1 MRPMLASMNAF
12 DWVLIAVA
20 ALILTAALVVFL
32 PVSTRRLVSRP
43 DPARDYAEAVD
54 RFGTIAAAEDLVCN
68 PKIRSILLTHGAPTA
83 RAYLFVHGT
92 TNSPVQF
99 QELGQLLHERGHN
112 VYIPMMPR
120 HGRKSMRLAEL
131 HGLRAEELVAY
142 ADASVD
148 LAAGLGEEVVA
159 VGISGGAAIVGWMGQ
174 HRPEVYTVLLLAPFL
189 GVRRVTATVSTLM
202 MNIYSRLPSFNIE
215 DPLEPRRDW
224 VYRGQTTR
232 GLAETLRLGRALFKA
247 AAAAPPA
254 ARRLILL
261 TTARETQVAN
271 GATVRL
277 AELWRAGG
285 GNVIENQFEPELA
298 IPHNA
303 IDPAAD
309 PAKKAIVYA
318 RMMELLG
325 EGNADRLRETE

>member
-1 MRPMLASMNAF
+1 MTVVQALLAAAG
-12 DWVLIAVA
+12 LLLLAA
-20 ALILTAALVVFL
+20 ALIVFAPLSVGRLWPRPNPAADYEEAM
-32 PVSTRRLVSRP
+32 RRV
-43 DPARDYAEAVD
+43 AA
-54 RFGTIAAAEDLVCN
+54 IAAAEDEVCN
-68 PKIRSILLTHGAPTA
+68 PRIRSLLLTHGAPTA
-83 RAYLFVHGT
+83 RAYLFIHGT

-99 QELGQLLHERGHN
+99 EELGRLLHARGHN
-112 VYIPMMPR
+112 VYIPLMPR

-131 HGLRAEELVAY
+131 HGLRAEELRAY

-148 LAAGLGEEVVA
+148 IAAGLGEQVMVA
-159 VGISGGAAIVGWMGQ
+159 GISGGAAIVGWMGQ
-174 HRPEVYTVLLLAPFL
+174 HRPEVDTALLLAPFL
-189 GVRRVTATVSTLM
+189 GVRRVTATMSTLM
-202 MNIYSRLPSFNIE
+202 MNVYSRLPSFNIE

-247 AAAAPPA
+247 AATTPPA

-261 TTARETQVAN
+261 TTAKETQVAN
-271 GATVRL
+271 GATTRL
-277 AELWRAGG
+277 AELWRARG
-285 GNVIENQFEPELA
+285 GNVIESQFEPELA

-318 RMMELLG
+318 RMLELLG
-325 EGNADRLRETE
+325 EAG